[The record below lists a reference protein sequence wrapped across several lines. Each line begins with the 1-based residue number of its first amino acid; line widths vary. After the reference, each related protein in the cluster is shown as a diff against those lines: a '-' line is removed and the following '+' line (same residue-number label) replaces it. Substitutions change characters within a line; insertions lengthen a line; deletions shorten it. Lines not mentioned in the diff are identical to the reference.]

1 MDRQM
6 RKSYQRLLFGRAI
19 VKPLEAA
26 RLWVRLTTWLKP
38 GVNHIFFWQCAQSHA
53 VRPPILADLSF
64 LPHRGHF
71 PSFPRCGRSHDF
83 GIRSASAFAVI
94 AFSMM

>member
-1 MDRQM
+1 MDTPTP
-6 RKSYQRLLFGRAI
+6 KPFQRLLFERAI
-19 VKPLEAA
+19 GKPLEAA

-38 GVNHIFFWQCAQSHA
+38 GVNHIFFWQCAQNHA